1 MGPFA
6 VKTGQVVYVNDPGLV
21 LAPLDVHGALDRVST
36 RRSSEV
42 GLRFHLQYTDPL
54 FHIQTGFNADGPTEL
69 FATASTALFGADPN
83 APVPVDG
90 TSPIR
95 FGHGEG
101 VRLVR
106 APDNPL
112 GCKPYARTF
121 AGDAVFVYRGE
132 CTFLEKLVHARRAG
146 ASGVVVISDEDLH
159 INPSAEAADLD
170 GVEELVSDAVAV
182 VLRRPVGEAVTAMMA
197 AAEERGVGQ
206 VVVQV
211 EPDVQDVRPLTEQYP
226 DENIPEADMGVD
238 VDVETDENAPRD
250 VVRMLYINGHP
261 LVNTRLLV

>member
-6 VKTGQVVYVNDPGLV
+6 VKTGQVVYVNDPELV
-21 LAPLDVHGALDRVST
+21 LAPLDVHGALDRVSN
-36 RRSSEV
+36 RRSPEV
-42 GLRFHLQYTDPL
+42 GLRFHLQYVDPL
-54 FHIQTGFNADGPTEL
+54 FHIQAALNQDGPTEL

-83 APVPVDG
+83 AAPPIDG
-90 TSPIR
+90 SPPIR

-101 VRLVR
+101 VRLVHEP
-106 APDNPL
+106 ANPL
-112 GCKPYARTF
+112 GCAPYAQTF
-121 AGDAVFVYRGE
+121 AGDAVLVHRGE

-182 VLRRPVGEAVTAMMA
+182 VLKRSVGEAVAAMLA
-197 AAEERGVGQ
+197 AAEEKGVGQ
-206 VVVQV
+206 VLVAV
-211 EPDVQDVRPLTEQYP
+211 EPDVEDVRPLAEQYP
-226 DENIPEADMGVD
+226 EESTPEVD
-238 VDVETDENAPRD
+238 LDVETDENAPRD
-250 VVRMLYINGHP
+250 AIRMLYINGHP